1 MIMTSSNQKPV
12 VFFLGDV
19 ALDEYYR
26 APYWPKIKEKVLVQP
41 MPFAPGGMIA
51 NAACMAAALGV
62 EAHFLGAL
70 NSGLITERLVQDLQ
84 MQGIDTQWIVYDDA
98 LPDAKTIIILTEDEH
113 TVFIPTMGIQR
124 IEISQ
129 KTLAFIE
136 DADYLYTNLAEFK
149 PVSFADRGALALLKQ
164 IRGAGCKVVFDM
176 DVDPLAGEEKD
187 YLAEID
193 ILFMNETG
201 FARMRRNHSEEECI
215 REIFHN
221 GVEILVVTKS
231 DEGCDV
237 YAHGMKWH
245 VPGIPVKVIDVT
257 GAGDT
262 FAGSFIYA
270 YHKWQNPYHAAV
282 FATAAAARSVSAM
295 GARSGVGNEQ
305 DILNFMEKHGIEWRS
320 L

>member
-1 MIMTSSNQKPV
+1 MKCSNQKPV
-12 VFFLGDV
+12 LFFLGDV

-26 APYWPKIKEKVLVQP
+26 APYWPKIKDKVLVQP
-41 MPFAPGGMIA
+41 LPFVPGGMIA
-51 NAACMAAALGV
+51 NAACVAAALGA
-62 EAHFLGAL
+62 ETHFLAAL
-70 NSGLITERLVQDLQ
+70 NRGQVTDRLVQDLQ
-84 MQGIDTQWIVYDDA
+84 VQGIDTQWIVYDDA

-124 IEISQ
+124 IEIPL
-129 KTLAFIE
+129 KTLTFIQ

-149 PVSFADRGALALLKQ
+149 PVSCAGKSALVLLKQ
-164 IRGAGCKVVFDM
+164 IRKAGCKVVFDM

-187 YLAEID
+187 YLTEID

-201 FARMRRNHSEEECI
+201 FARMKRNRSEEECI

-221 GVEILVVTKS
+221 GVEMFVVTKS

-237 YAHGMKWH
+237 YTNGMKWH
-245 VPGIPVKVIDVT
+245 VPGIPVEVIDVT

-270 YHKWQNPYHAAV
+270 YHKWQDPYQAAV
-282 FATAAAARSVSAM
+282 FATAAAARSVSAI

-305 DILNFMEKHGIEWRS
+305 DIFAFMKNHGIEWGGC
-320 L
+320 